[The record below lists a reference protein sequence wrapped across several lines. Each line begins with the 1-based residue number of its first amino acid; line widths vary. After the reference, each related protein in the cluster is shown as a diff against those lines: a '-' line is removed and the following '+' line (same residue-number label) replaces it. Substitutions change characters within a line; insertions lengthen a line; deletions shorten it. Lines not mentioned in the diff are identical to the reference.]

1 MHALSRPR
9 WAIGPFRSSP
19 ATWLLG
25 LFTLTLLWDLA
36 GLDMAVMRAIGTLQG
51 FALQD
56 NWMLSRVLHSGLRQA
71 MTGFWLLLCAWA
83 CWPGLRMPR
92 RERWTVVALATLSLL
107 AVNLVKN
114 HSLTS
119 CPWDLEAFGG
129 PARWVSHWAWGVAD
143 GGPGRCFPGGHASS
157 GFAFIALCLPWLVA
171 PQGTRRRRAIGL
183 RWLAAVL
190 FVGLIAGGV
199 QTLRGAHFPSH
210 TLWTLLIS
218 AAVSLAG
225 WRLAQPWLAG
235 PAPTVARLDPPLVE
249 VDHPLRLP
257 VQILLALRPLFVPMA
272 CMLVVLWL
280 SRGGLAW
287 WQADRVSQAGA
298 WPHVWLEGWRFDA
311 VLMGMLWVLPA
322 ALTPW
327 MSMHRRS
334 QHGWNL
340 FLRAY
345 GGIALLLV
353 VFMEL
358 STPAFMAQY
367 DSRPNY
373 LFVEY
378 LGYVKEVGGTLIK
391 DYWAHL
397 LTTAVL
403 LPTVG
408 WLYARLTRTKE
419 PRPAATLSV
428 WLALP
433 LSVLLLATL
442 ALCARGALGH
452 RPANPATAAVTTDH
466 LVNELPLSS
475 LYTVMYA
482 IYQSRKSEEG
492 GITYAEMPE
501 ERVIDIMRRE
511 SGLPAN
517 AFVDPASPMRHLQTS
532 LHPRERP
539 LNLVIV
545 LEESLGAEFVGRLG
559 GLPLTPNLDRLGD
572 QGIWFDNLY
581 ATGTRSVRGIEA
593 VVAGFPPTSAVSTVK
608 LAKSQRDFF
617 TLASFLKP
625 KGYESTFFYGGE
637 SHFDNMRSY
646 FMGNGFDRV
655 VEQKDMPASAF
666 IGTWGASDGDLFD
679 RAHQHFSQQ
688 PADKPFFALVFS
700 SSNHAPFEFPDGGFE
715 LHEQPKNTVN
725 NAVKYADHALG
736 RFFEKAKKS
745 SYWDNTLFLV
755 VADHNSR
762 VYGPSVIP
770 IERFH
775 IPGLILGG
783 AIGSPERIRTVASQI
798 DLAPTLISMMG
809 LSGEMP
815 LTGRDLSDPAQ
826 RARPGRA
833 IMQFD
838 KIQAYMEG
846 DRVAV
851 LQPDSP
857 PRLMTYG
864 DGQLKDSAE
873 EHQPALV
880 EKAQAHAR
888 YAQWA
893 YQKQWHR

>member
-9 WAIGPFRSSP
+9 WAAGQIRSSP

-25 LFTLTLLWDLA
+25 LLTATLLWDLS
-36 GLDMAVMRAIGTLQG
+36 GLDTSVMHAIGTPQG

-56 NWMLSRVLHSGLRQA
+56 NWWLSRVLHDGLRHV
-71 MTGFWLLLCAWA
+71 MTGFWLLLLAWA
-83 CWPGLRMPR
+83 CWPGLQVPR
-92 RERWTVVALATLSLL
+92 RERWTVVALSTLSLL

-114 HSLTS
+114 ASLTS
-119 CPWDLEAFGG
+119 CPWDLQAYGG
-129 PARWVSHWAWGVAD
+129 PARWVSHWAWGMAD

-157 GFAFIALCLPWLVA
+157 GFAFIGLCLPWLNA
-171 PQGTRRRRAIGL
+171 PSGATERQRATGV
-183 RWLAAVL
+183 RWLAVVL
-190 FVGLIAGGV
+190 VVGLLAGAV

-218 AAVSLAG
+218 AGVSLAG
-225 WRLAQPWLAG
+225 WRMAQPWLTK
-235 PAPTVARLDPPLVE
+235 PENAPRPRSVEQAPRPP
-249 VDHPLRLP
+249 RLP
-257 VQILLALRPLFVPMA
+257 VPILAVLRPLLAPMA
-272 CMLVVLWL
+272 CMLAVLWL
-280 SRGGLAW
+280 SRAGLAW
-287 WQADRVSQAGA
+287 WQADRIAQAQA
-298 WPHVWLEGWRFDA
+298 APLVWWEGLRFDA
-311 VLMGMLWVLPA
+311 VLMGLVWMLPA
-322 ALTPW
+322 AITPW
-327 MSMHRRS
+327 MAVHQHS
-334 QHGWNL
+334 QRWWGA
-340 FLRAY
+340 FLRVY

-358 STPAFMAQY
+358 STPAFMLQY

-378 LGYVKEVGGTLIK
+378 LGYAKEVGGTLIK

-397 LTTAVL
+397 LAAAVL
-403 LPTVG
+403 LPAIG
-408 WLYARLTRTKE
+408 WIYGQLTR
-419 PRPAATLSV
+419 PAPSPPATLRA
-428 WLALP
+428 WQAAP
-433 LSVLLLATL
+433 LSVLLFAVL

-475 LYTVMYA
+475 LYTVTYA
-482 IYQSRKSEEG
+482 IYQSRKAEEG
-492 GITYAEMPE
+492 GITYAEMPQA
-501 ERVIDIMRRE
+501 RVIDIVRRE
-511 SGLPAN
+511 TGLPPG
-517 AFVDPASPMRHLQTS
+517 AFTDPASPLRHALNSQ
-532 LHPRERP
+532 HPRERP

-559 GLPLTPNLDRLGD
+559 GLSLTPNLDRLGA

-666 IGTWGASDGDLFD
+666 IGTWGASDGDLLD
-679 RAHQHFSQQ
+679 LAHERFSQQ
-688 PADKPFFALVFS
+688 PADKPFFGLVFS

-736 RFFEKAKKS
+736 RFFEKARKS
-745 SYWDNTLFLV
+745 AYWDNTLFLV

-783 AIGSPERIRTVASQI
+783 AVRSPERIRTVASQI

-809 LSGEMP
+809 VSGEVP

-826 RARPGRA
+826 RDRPGRA
-833 IMQFD
+833 ILQFD

-846 DRVAV
+846 SNVAV

-857 PRLMTYG
+857 PRLMSYR

-873 EHQPALV
+873 ALPSLV

>member
-1 MHALSRPR
+1 MHALTRPLS
-9 WAIGPFRSSP
+9 WPSGPARTSP
-19 ATWLLG
+19 TIWVLALLP
-25 LFTLTLLWDLA
+25 LSLLWDA
-36 GLDMAVMRAIGTLQG
+36 TGLDMAIMQAIGTPQG
-51 FALQD
+51 FPLQD
-56 NWMLSRVLHSGLRQA
+56 TWLLSQVLHNGLRHA
-71 MTGFWLLLCAWA
+71 MTGVWLALLAWVL
-83 CWPGLRMPR
+83 WPGLQIPR
-92 RERWTVVALATLSLL
+92 RERLTVVVLCTLSLL
-107 AVNLVKN
+107 AVNVVKN
-114 HSLTS
+114 ASLTS
-119 CPWDLEAFGG
+119 CPWDLRAFGG
-129 PARWVSHWAWGVAD
+129 SATWVSHWAWGVAD

-157 GFAFIALCLPWLVA
+157 GFAFVAVCLPWLDA
-171 PQGTRRRRAIGL
+171 PAGTSRRRATGQ
-183 RWLAAVL
+183 RWLAVAVG
-190 FVGLIAGGV
+190 VGLIAGVV

-210 TLWTLLIS
+210 TLWTLLICAS
-218 AAVSLAG
+218 VSLGG
-225 WRLAQPWLAG
+225 WRMVRPWLEARNTPQPT
-235 PAPTVARLDPPLVE
+235 PAAPKPLPDASGGVWG
-249 VDHPLRLP
+249 
-257 VQILLALRPLFVPMA
+257 ALRPLLMPMA
-272 CMLVVLWL
+272 AMLAVLWL
-280 SRGGLAW
+280 SRLGLAL
-287 WQADRVSQAGA
+287 WQSERISQAHA
-298 WPHVWLEGWRFDA
+298 WSHVWLQGLRFDA
-311 VLMGMLWVLPA
+311 VLMGMVWAFPA

-327 MSMHRRS
+327 MALTRFTGRAWSA
-334 QHGWNL
+334 L
-340 FLRAY
+340 LRLY
-345 GGIALLLV
+345 GGVMLLLV
-353 VFMEL
+353 AFMEL
-358 STPAFMAQY
+358 STPAFIAQY

-378 LGYVKEVGGTLIK
+378 LGYVKEVGGTLVK
-391 DYWAHL
+391 DYWPHL
-397 LTTAVL
+397 LAAAVL
-403 LPTVG
+403 LPALT
-408 WLYARLTRTKE
+408 WAYARLS
-419 PRPAATLSV
+419 RPTAKAAQTVRLWQV
-428 WLALP
+428 LP
-433 LSVLLLATL
+433 MSLLLFAAL

-452 RPANPATAAVTTDH
+452 RPANPASAAITTDH

-475 LYTVMYA
+475 LYTVAYA
-482 IYQSRKSEEG
+482 IYQSRKAEEG

-501 ERVIDIMRRE
+501 ALVIDIVRRE
-511 SGLPAN
+511 SGLPPG
-517 AFVDPASPMRHLQTS
+517 AFSDPGSPMRHLQTS
-532 LHPRERP
+532 TQPRERP

-559 GLPLTPNLDRLGD
+559 GLPLTPNLDRLAD
-572 QGIWFDNLY
+572 HGIWFDRLY

-625 KGYESTFFYGGE
+625 HGYTSTFFYGGE

-666 IGTWGASDGDLFD
+666 IATWGASDGDLFEV
-679 RAHQHFSQQ
+679 AHQQFSKQ

-700 SSNHAPFEFPDGGFE
+700 SSNHAPFEFPEGGFD
-715 LHEQPKNTVN
+715 LYEQPRNTVN

-736 RFFEKAKKS
+736 QLFEKARGS
-745 SYWDNTLFLV
+745 SYWNNTLFLV

-783 AIGSPERIRTVASQI
+783 AVKSPERIRTVASQI

-809 LSGEMP
+809 LSGELP

-846 DRVAV
+846 SKVAV
-851 LQPDSP
+851 LQPDSE
-857 PRLMTYG
+857 PRLMTYL
-864 DGQLKDSAE
+864 DGELKDTT
-873 EHQPALV
+873 QPMPELV

>member
-1 MHALSRPR
+1 MHALSRAP
-9 WAIGPFRSSP
+9 WISLHPLRSNP
-19 ATWLLG
+19 AAWLLG
-25 LFTLTLLWDLA
+25 GLAFTVFWDLS
-36 GLDMAVMRAIGTLQG
+36 GLDMAFMRAIGTPQG
-51 FALQD
+51 FALRD
-56 NWMLSRVLHSGLRQA
+56 SWLLSHILHDGLRRA
-71 MTGFWLLLCAWA
+71 MTGAWLLLCAWA
-83 CWPGLRMPR
+83 LWPGLRLPR
-92 RERWTVVALATLSLL
+92 RERGLVVLLIALSLL

-114 HSLTS
+114 TSLTS
-119 CPWDLEAFGG
+119 CPWDLQAFGG
-129 PARWVSHWAWGVAD
+129 SARQVSHWAWGVAD

-157 GFAFIALCLPWLVA
+157 GFAFFALCLPWLEA
-171 PQGTRRRRAIGL
+171 PAGAASRRRVIGL
-183 RWLAAVL
+183 RWLAATIGI
-190 FVGLIAGGV
+190 GLLAGAV

-210 TLWTLLIS
+210 TLWTLWIC

-225 WRLAQPWLAG
+225 WRLAQPWLIAPAG
-235 PAPTVARLDPPLVE
+235 PRPAPKAPTAALQPHPPRLTA
-249 VDHPLRLP
+249 HT
-257 VQILLALRPLFVPMA
+257 LAVLRPLFVPMA
-272 CMLVVLWL
+272 AMLAALWL
-280 SRGGLAW
+280 SRLGLSW
-287 WQADRVSQAGA
+287 WQAERISQAQA
-298 WPHVWLEGWRFDA
+298 WSHVGWEGLRFDM
-311 VLMGMLWVLPA
+311 VLLGMVWAFPA

-327 MSMHRRS
+327 MAMTRTTQRAWSV
-334 QHGWNL
+334 L
-340 FLRAY
+340 LRVY

-353 VFMEL
+353 AFMEL
-358 STPAFMAQY
+358 STPAFIAQY

-378 LGYVKEVGGTLIK
+378 LGYAKEVGGTLVK
-391 DYWAHL
+391 DYWPHL
-397 LTTAVL
+397 LVAVL
-403 LPTVG
+403 LLPALG
-408 WLYARLTRTKE
+408 WAYARLTRPLRAPT
-419 PRPAATLSV
+419 PLRI
-428 WLALP
+428 WHALP
-433 LSVLLLATL
+433 LSVLLFAVL

-452 RPANPATAAVTTDH
+452 RPANPASVAVTTDH

-475 LYTVMYA
+475 LYTLGYA
-482 IYQSRKSEEG
+482 VYQSRKSEEG

-501 ERVIDIMRRE
+501 QRVIDVVRRE
-511 SGLPAN
+511 TGLPAS
-517 AFVDPASPMRHLQTS
+517 AFRDPASPMRHLQTS
-532 LHPRERP
+532 LHPRVKP

-655 VEQKDMPASAF
+655 VEQKDMSPGAF
-666 IGTWGASDGDLFD
+666 IGTWGASDGDLFEV
-679 RAHQHFSQQ
+679 AHQHFSQQ

-736 RFFEKAKKS
+736 RFFARARQS
-745 SYWDNTLFLV
+745 AYWDNTLFLV

-783 AIGSPERIRTVASQI
+783 AVKTPERVRTVASQI
-798 DLAPTLISMMG
+798 DLAPTLISLMG
-809 LSGEMP
+809 LSGEHP

-826 RARPGRA
+826 RERPGRA

-846 DRVAV
+846 ADVAV

-857 PRLMTYG
+857 ARLMRYA
-864 DGQLKDSAE
+864 DGQLQDSATGN
-873 EHQPALV
+873 PATL

-888 YAQWA
+888 FAQWA
-893 YQKQWHR
+893 YQRQWHR

>member
-1 MHALSRPR
+1 MHALSRPGWISGR
-9 WAIGPFRSSP
+9 LPSSP

-25 LFTLTLLWDLA
+25 FATLTLLWDLS
-36 GLDMAVMRAIGTLQG
+36 GLDMAVMRAIGTPQG
-51 FALQD
+51 FALQ
-56 NWMLSRVLHSGLRQA
+56 NSWLLSRVLHDGLRQA
-71 MTGFWLLLCAWA
+71 MTGVWLLLLAWA
-83 CWPGLRMPR
+83 CWPGLQMPR
-92 RERWTVVALATLSLL
+92 RERWAVVALATLSLL

-114 HSLTS
+114 ASLTS
-119 CPWDLEAFGG
+119 CPWDLQAFGG
-129 PARWVSHWAWGVAD
+129 SARWVSHWAWGVAD

-157 GFAFIALCLPWLVA
+157 GFAFIGLCLPWLDA
-171 PQGTRRRRAIGL
+171 PTGTERQRVIGR
-183 RWLAAVL
+183 RWLAATL
-190 FVGLIAGGV
+190 FVGLLAGAV

-218 AAVSLAG
+218 AGVTWGG
-225 WRLAQPWLAG
+225 WRLALPWLRARPERARRG
-235 PAPTVARLDPPLVE
+235 PS
-249 VDHPLRLP
+249 H
-257 VQILLALRPLFVPMA
+257 LLAVLRPLLVPMA
-272 CMLVVLWL
+272 CMLAVLWL
-280 SRGGLAW
+280 SRGALAW
-287 WQADRVSQAGA
+287 WQADRIAQAQAGA
-298 WPHVWLEGWRFDA
+298 FVWREGLRFDA
-311 VLMGMLWVLPA
+311 VLMGLAWVLPA
-322 ALTPW
+322 TLTPW
-327 MSMHRRS
+327 MALHRRS
-334 QHGWNL
+334 QRGWAL
-340 FLRAY
+340 FLRVY
-345 GGIALLLV
+345 GGVALLLV

-378 LGYVKEVGGTLIK
+378 LGYAKEVGGTLIK

-397 LTTAVL
+397 LATAVL

-408 WLYARLTRTKE
+408 WTYGRLTR
-419 PRPAATLSV
+419 PAVPPPAPLRL
-428 WLALP
+428 WQALP
-433 LSVLLLATL
+433 LSVLLFVVL

-452 RPANPATAAVTTDH
+452 RPANPATVAVTADH

-475 LYTVMYA
+475 LYTVIYA
-482 IYQSRKSEEG
+482 IYQSRKAEQG
-492 GITYAEMPE
+492 GITYAEMPQD
-501 ERVIDIMRRE
+501 RVVDIVRRE
-511 SGLPAN
+511 SGLPPG
-517 AFVDPASPMRHLQTS
+517 AFTDPASPLRHTLTS
-532 LHPRERP
+532 QHPRERP

-559 GLPLTPNLDRLGD
+559 GLPLTPHLDRLGD
-572 QGIWFDNLY
+572 QGIWFDSLY

-666 IGTWGASDGDLFD
+666 IATWGASDGDLFEM
-679 RAHQHFSQQ
+679 AHQHFSQQ

-700 SSNHAPFEFPDGGFE
+700 SSNHAPFEFPEGGFE
-715 LHEQPKNTVN
+715 LYEQPKNTVN

-736 RFFEKAKKS
+736 RFFEKARKS
-745 SYWDNTLFLV
+745 AYWDNTLFLV

-762 VYGPSVIP
+762 VYGPSLIP

-783 AIGSPERIRTVASQI
+783 AVRSPERIATVASQL

-809 LSGEMP
+809 LSGEVP

-846 DRVAV
+846 SDVAV
-851 LQPDSP
+851 LQPDIV
-857 PRLMTYG
+857 PRLMRYA
-864 DGQLKDSAE
+864 DGQLRDSSE
-873 EHQPALV
+873 SNPALV

-893 YQKQWHR
+893 YEKQWHR

>member
-1 MHALSRPR
+1 MHALSRPG
-9 WAIGPFRSSP
+9 WVSGPLRSSP

-25 LFTLTLLWDLA
+25 LLTLTLLWDLS
-36 GLDMAVMRAIGTLQG
+36 GLDMASMRAIGSPEG

-56 NWMLSRVLHSGLRQA
+56 NWLLSRVLHDGLRQV
-71 MTGFWLLLCAWA
+71 MTGFWLLLLAWA
-83 CWPGLRMPR
+83 CWPGGRLPR

-114 HSLTS
+114 ASQTS
-119 CPWDLEAFGG
+119 CPWDLQAYGG
-129 PARWVSHWAWGVAD
+129 AARWVSHWAWGVAD

-157 GFAFIALCLPWLVA
+157 GFAFIGLCLPWLDA
-171 PQGTRRRRAIGL
+171 PRGTTPDRLRATGL

-190 FVGLIAGGV
+190 FVGLLAGAV

-210 TLWTLLIS
+210 TLWTLLMS
-218 AAVSLAG
+218 AAVSWVG
-225 WRLAQPWLAG
+225 WRVAQPWLTPTKSAPRAPAVG
-235 PAPTVARLDPPLVE
+235 PAERPPRR
-249 VDHPLRLP
+249 PLATH
-257 VQILLALRPLFVPMA
+257 ILAVLRPLLMPMA
-272 CMLVVLWL
+272 CMLAVLWL
-280 SRGGLAW
+280 SRAGLAW
-287 WQADRVSQAGA
+287 WQADRIAQAQAG
-298 WPHVWLEGWRFDA
+298 PLVWWEGLRFDA
-311 VLMGMLWVLPA
+311 VLMGLAWVLPA
-322 ALTPW
+322 TLTPW
-327 MSMHRRS
+327 MATRPGS
-334 QHGWNL
+334 QRAWSV
-340 FLRAY
+340 FLRVY
-345 GGIALLLV
+345 GGIAVLLV

-358 STPAFMAQY
+358 ATPAFVLQY

-378 LGYVKEVGGTLIK
+378 LGYAKEVGGTLLK
-391 DYWAHL
+391 DYGAHL
-397 LTTAVL
+397 LATAVL
-403 LPTVG
+403 LPCMG
-408 WLYARLTRTKE
+408 WAYARLTR
-419 PRPAATLSV
+419 PAPSPPGTLRI
-428 WLALP
+428 WQALL
-433 LSVLLLATL
+433 LSVLCFLVL

-475 LYTVMYA
+475 LYTVTYA
-482 IYQSRKSEEG
+482 IYQSRKAEEG
-492 GITYAEMPE
+492 GITYAEMPQ
-501 ERVIDIMRRE
+501 ERVIDIVRRE
-511 SGLPAN
+511 TGLPPS
-517 AFVDPASPMRHLQTS
+517 AFTDPASPLRHPLVSQ
-532 LHPRERP
+532 HPRERP

-559 GLPLTPNLDRLGD
+559 GLPLTPHLDRLGD
-572 QGIWFDNLY
+572 EGIWFDNLY

-608 LAKSQRDFF
+608 LARSQRDFF

-655 VEQKDMPASAF
+655 VEQKDMPAGAF
-666 IGTWGASDGDLFD
+666 MATWGASDGDLLD
-679 RAHQHFSQQ
+679 VAHERFSQQ

-715 LHEQPKNTVN
+715 LYEQPKNTVN

-745 SYWDNTLFLV
+745 AYWDNTLFLV

-775 IPGLILGG
+775 IPGVILGG
-783 AIGSPERIRTVASQI
+783 AVRSPERIRTVASQI

-809 LSGEMP
+809 LSGDVP

-833 IMQFD
+833 ILQFD

-846 DRVAV
+846 SSVAV

-857 PRLMTYG
+857 PRVMSYL
-864 DGQLKDSAE
+864 DGQLKDSTE
-873 EHQPALV
+873 SQPALV
-880 EKAQAHAR
+880 EKAQTHAR
-888 YAQWA
+888 YTQWA

>member
-1 MHALSRPR
+1 MHALTRPR
-9 WAIGPFRSSP
+9 WVAGQIRSSP

-25 LFTLTLLWDLA
+25 LFTATLLWDLS
-36 GLDMAVMRAIGTLQG
+36 GLDASVMHAIGTPQG

-56 NWMLSRVLHSGLRQA
+56 AWWLSRVLHDGLRQV
-71 MTGFWLLLCAWA
+71 MTGFWLLLLAWA
-83 CWPGLRMPR
+83 CWPGLQMPR
-92 RERWTVVALATLSLL
+92 RERWTVVALSTLALL

-114 HSLTS
+114 ASLTS
-119 CPWDLEAFGG
+119 CPWDLQAYGG

-157 GFAFIALCLPWLVA
+157 GFAFIGLCLPWLDA
-171 PQGTRRRRAIGL
+171 PPGGAERPRATGV
-183 RWLAAVL
+183 RWLVAVL
-190 FVGLIAGGV
+190 FVGLLAGTV

-218 AAVSLAG
+218 AGVSWAG
-225 WRLAQPWLAG
+225 WRMAQPWLAK
-235 PAPTVARLDPPLVE
+235 PKDAPRARSVEQNPRPP
-249 VDHPLRLP
+249 RLP
-257 VQILLALRPLFVPMA
+257 THILAVLRPLVVPMA
-272 CMLVVLWL
+272 CMLAVLWL
-280 SRGGLAW
+280 SRAGLAW
-287 WQADRVSQAGA
+287 WQADRIAQAQA
-298 WPHVWLEGWRFDA
+298 APLVWWEGLRFDA
-311 VLMGMLWVLPA
+311 VLMGLVWVLPA

-327 MSMHRRS
+327 MATHRHS
-334 QHGWNL
+334 QRWWGA
-340 FLRAY
+340 FLRVY

-358 STPAFMAQY
+358 STPAFVLQY

-378 LGYVKEVGGTLIK
+378 LGYAKEVGGTLIK

-397 LTTAVL
+397 LAAAVL
-403 LPTVG
+403 LPTIGWIYG
-408 WLYARLTRTKE
+408 WLTR
-419 PRPAATLSV
+419 PAPSPAATLRA
-428 WLALP
+428 WQAAP
-433 LSVLLLATL
+433 LSVLLLAVL

-475 LYTVMYA
+475 LYTVTYA
-482 IYQSRKSEEG
+482 IYQSRKAEEG
-492 GITYAEMPE
+492 GITYAEMPQD
-501 ERVIDIMRRE
+501 RVIDIVRRE
-511 SGLPAN
+511 TGLPPG
-517 AFVDPASPMRHLQTS
+517 AFTDPASPLRRS
-532 LHPRERP
+532 LNSQHPRERP

-608 LAKSQRDFF
+608 LARSQRDFF

-666 IGTWGASDGDLFD
+666 IGTWGASDGDLLD
-679 RAHQHFSQQ
+679 LAHQHFSQQ
-688 PADKPFFALVFS
+688 PADKPFFGLVFS
-700 SSNHAPFEFPDGGFE
+700 SSNHAPFEFPEGGFE

-736 RFFEKAKKS
+736 RFFEKARKS
-745 SYWDNTLFLV
+745 AYWDNTLFLV

-783 AIGSPERIRTVASQI
+783 AVRSPERIRTVASQI

-809 LSGEMP
+809 VSGEVP

-826 RARPGRA
+826 RERPGRA
-833 IMQFD
+833 ILQFD

-846 DRVAV
+846 SNVAV

-857 PRLMTYG
+857 PRLMSYR

-873 EHQPALV
+873 TLPSLV

>member
-1 MHALSRPR
+1 MHALSR
-9 WAIGPFRSSP
+9 ISSVSLHPLRLNP
-19 ATWLLG
+19 AAWLLG
-25 LFTLTLLWDLA
+25 GLAFAVFWDLS
-36 GLDMAVMRAIGTLQG
+36 GLDMVIMRAIGTAQG

-56 NWMLSRVLHSGLRQA
+56 SWFLSHVLHDGLRLA
-71 MTGFWLLLCAWA
+71 MTGVWLLLCAWA
-83 CWPGLRMPR
+83 LWPGLRMPR
-92 RERWTVVALATLSLL
+92 RERGLVVLLVTLSLL

-114 HSLTS
+114 TSLTS
-119 CPWDLEAFGG
+119 CPWDLQAFGG
-129 PARWVSHWAWGVAD
+129 PARWVSHWAWNVAD

-157 GFAFIALCLPWLVA
+157 GFAFVALCLPWLDA
-171 PQGTRRRRAIGL
+171 PAGATRRRGVGL
-183 RWLAAVL
+183 RWLAAIL
-190 FVGLIAGGV
+190 CIGLLAGAV

-210 TLWTLLIS
+210 TLWTLLIC
-218 AAVSLAG
+218 AAVSLLG
-225 WRLAQPWLAG
+225 WRLAQPWLVA
-235 PAPTVARLDPPLVE
+235 PATPRRVPRVPEAALQPHPPRLATS
-249 VDHPLRLP
+249 
-257 VQILLALRPLFVPMA
+257 ILAVLRPLLVPMA
-272 CMLVVLWL
+272 AMLTLLWL
-280 SRGGLAW
+280 SRLGLSW
-287 WQADRVSQAGA
+287 WQADRIAQAQA
-298 WPHVWLEGWRFDA
+298 WSHVGWEGLRFDA
-311 VLMGMLWVLPA
+311 VLLGMVWAFPA

-327 MSMHRRS
+327 MAMTRATQR
-334 QHGWNL
+334 GWST
-340 FLRAY
+340 FLRCY

-353 VFMEL
+353 AFMEL
-358 STPAFMAQY
+358 STPAFIAQY

-378 LGYVKEVGGTLIK
+378 LGYAKEVGGTLLK
-391 DYWAHL
+391 DHWSHL
-397 LTTAVL
+397 LATALL
-403 LPTVG
+403 LPAIG
-408 WLYARLTRTKE
+408 WAYARLTRTARA
-419 PRPAATLSV
+419 PATLRV
-428 WLALP
+428 WQALP
-433 LSVLLLATL
+433 LSVLLFAVL
-442 ALCARGALGH
+442 ALSARGALGH
-452 RPANPATAAVTTDH
+452 RPANPASVAVTTDH

-475 LYTVMYA
+475 LYTVAYA
-482 IYQSRKSEEG
+482 VHQSRKSEEG

-501 ERVIDIMRRE
+501 QRVIDVVRRE
-511 SGLPAN
+511 TGLPAS
-517 AFVDPASPMRHLQTS
+517 AFKDPASPMRHLQTTV
-532 LHPRERP
+532 HPRAKP

-559 GLPLTPNLDRLGD
+559 GLPLTPNLDRLSD
-572 QGIWFDNLY
+572 QGIWFENLY

-655 VEQKDMPASAF
+655 VEQKDMPSSAF

-679 RAHQHFSQQ
+679 VAHQHFSQQ

-700 SSNHAPFEFPDGGFE
+700 SSNHAPFEFPDGGFD

-736 RFFEKAKKS
+736 QFFEKAKRS
-745 SYWDNTLFLV
+745 AYWDNTLFLV

-783 AIGSPERIRTVASQI
+783 AVKSPERIHTVASQI
-798 DLAPTLISMMG
+798 DLAPTLISLMG
-809 LSGEMP
+809 LSGEHP
-815 LTGRDLSDPAQ
+815 LIGRDLSDPTQ
-826 RARPGRA
+826 RERPGRA
-833 IMQFD
+833 LMQFD

-846 DRVAV
+846 SDVAV

-857 PRLMTYG
+857 ARLMRYT
-864 DGQLKDSAE
+864 DGKLLDN
-873 EHQPALV
+873 PASNATLV

>member
-9 WAIGPFRSSP
+9 WAPLLAPSSAALWVP
-19 ATWLLG
+19 G
-25 LFTLTLLWDLA
+25 LFAVTLLWDLS
-36 GLDMAVMRAIGTLQG
+36 GLDMAVMQAIGTPKG
-51 FALQD
+51 FAWQNTWL
-56 NWMLSRVLHSGLRQA
+56 LSRVLHDGLRQA
-71 MTGFWLLLCAWA
+71 MTGFWLLLLAWA

-114 HSLTS
+114 ASLTS
-119 CPWDLEAFGG
+119 CPWDLQSFGG
-129 PARWVSHWAWGVAD
+129 SARWVSHWAWGVAD

-157 GFAFIALCLPWLVA
+157 GFAFIGLCLPWLEA
-171 PQGTRRRRAIGL
+171 PAGTERRRTIGL

-190 FVGLIAGGV
+190 FVGLLAGAV

-210 TLWTLLIS
+210 TMWTLLIS
-218 AAVSLAG
+218 AGVSWAV
-225 WRLAQPWLAG
+225 WRQAQPWLALPDGAQRAPSTGDG
-235 PAPTVARLDPPLVE
+235 PRPPRVPSLV
-249 VDHPLRLP
+249 LA
-257 VQILLALRPLFVPMA
+257 ALRPLLVPMA
-272 CMLVVLWL
+272 CMLAVLWL
-280 SRGGLAW
+280 SRGALAW
-287 WQADRVSQAGA
+287 WQADRIAQAQAGA
-298 WPHVWLEGWRFDA
+298 FVWREGLRFDA
-311 VLMGMLWVLPA
+311 VLMGLAWVLPA
-322 ALTPW
+322 TLTPW
-327 MSMHRRS
+327 MALHRRS
-334 QHGWNL
+334 QRGWGR
-340 FLRAY
+340 FLRVY
-345 GGIALLLV
+345 GGMALLLV

-378 LGYVKEVGGTLIK
+378 LGYAREVGGTLIK
-391 DYWAHL
+391 DYGAHL
-397 LTTAVL
+397 MATAVL
-403 LPTVG
+403 LPAVG
-408 WLYARLTRTKE
+408 WAYVRLTR
-419 PRPAATLSV
+419 PATPPPAPLRIGQALTLSV
-428 WLALP
+428 LMGL
-433 LSVLLLATL
+433 VL

-452 RPANPATAAVTTDH
+452 RPANPATAAVTADH

-475 LYTVMYA
+475 LYTVTYA
-482 IYQSRKSEEG
+482 IYQSRKAEQG
-492 GITYAEMPE
+492 GITYAEMPQD
-501 ERVIDIMRRE
+501 RVIDIVRQDT
-511 SGLPAN
+511 GLPPG
-517 AFVDPASPMRHLQTS
+517 AFTDPTSPLRHTLTS
-532 LHPRERP
+532 QHPRERP

-572 QGIWFDNLY
+572 EGIWFDSLY

-617 TLASFLKP
+617 TLASFLRP

-637 SHFDNMRSY
+637 SHFDNMRSH

-655 VEQKDMPASAF
+655 VEQKDMPANAF
-666 IGTWGASDGDLFD
+666 IATWGASDGDLLEV
-679 RAHQHFSQQ
+679 AHRHFSRQ

-736 RFFEKAKKS
+736 RFFEKAKRS
-745 SYWDNTLFLV
+745 AYWDNTLFLV

-783 AIGSPERIRTVASQI
+783 AVRSPERIRTVASQI

-809 LSGEMP
+809 LSGEVP

-846 DRVAV
+846 STVAV
-851 LQPDSP
+851 LQPDTV
-857 PRLMTYG
+857 PRLMSYT
-864 DGQLKDSAE
+864 DGQLRDSPSS
-873 EHQPALV
+873 HPALV

-888 YAQWA
+888 FAQWA

>member
-1 MHALSRPR
+1 MHALFPSLRPR
-9 WAIGPFRSSP
+9 WAPTAALRSSP
-19 ATWLLG
+19 ALWLLG
-25 LFTLTLLWDLA
+25 LLSFTLLWDLS
-36 GLDMAVMRAIGTLQG
+36 GLDMAVMQVIGTPQG
-51 FALQD
+51 FAWQD
-56 NWMLSRVLHSGLRQA
+56 TWLLSRVLHDGLRQA
-71 MTGFWLLLCAWA
+71 MTGFWLMLVAWA

-114 HSLTS
+114 ASLTS
-119 CPWDLEAFGG
+119 CPWDLQAFGG
-129 PARWVSHWAWGVAD
+129 SARWVSHWAWGVAD

-157 GFAFIALCLPWLVA
+157 GFAFIGLCLPWLEA
-171 PQGTRRRRAIGL
+171 PPGADRRRSIGL

-190 FVGLIAGGV
+190 FVGLLAGAV

-218 AAVSLAG
+218 AGVSWAG
-225 WRLAQPWLAG
+225 WRLAFP
-235 PAPTVARLDPPLVE
+235 RLTTPDRPKQSEPS
-249 VDHPLRLP
+249 H
-257 VQILLALRPLFVPMA
+257 LLATLRPLLVPMG
-272 CMLVVLWL
+272 CMLAVLWL
-280 SRGGLAW
+280 SRGALAW
-287 WQADRVSQAGA
+287 WQADRIAQAEA
-298 WPHVWLEGWRFDA
+298 WAFVWREGLRFDA
-311 VLMGMLWVLPA
+311 VLTGLAWVLPA
-322 ALTPW
+322 TLTPW
-327 MSMHRRS
+327 MALHRRS
-334 QHGWNL
+334 QRGWGR

-345 GGIALLLV
+345 GGVALLLV

-358 STPAFMAQY
+358 STPAFMTQY

-378 LGYVKEVGGTLIK
+378 LGYAKEVGGTLIK

-397 LTTAVL
+397 LVTAVL
-403 LPTVG
+403 LPAVG
-408 WLYARLTRTKE
+408 WAYVRLTR
-419 PRPAATLSV
+419 PAAVPPPPLRV

-433 LSVLLLATL
+433 LSVLMFVVL

-452 RPANPATAAVTTDH
+452 RPANPATAAVTADH

-475 LYTVMYA
+475 LYTVTYA
-482 IYQSRKSEEG
+482 IYQSRKAEQG
-492 GITYAEMPE
+492 GITYAEMPQD
-501 ERVIDIMRRE
+501 RVVDIVRRE
-511 SGLPAN
+511 TGLPPG
-517 AFVDPASPMRHLQTS
+517 AFTDPASPLRHTLISQQ
-532 LHPRERP
+532 PRERP

-559 GLPLTPNLDRLGD
+559 GLPLTPHLDRLGD

-655 VEQKDMPASAF
+655 VEQKDMPANAF
-666 IGTWGASDGDLFD
+666 IATWGASDGDLLEV
-679 RAHQHFSQQ
+679 AHQHFSRQ

-715 LHEQPKNTVN
+715 LYEQPKNTVN

-736 RFFEKAKKS
+736 HFFEKAQKS
-745 SYWDNTLFLV
+745 AYWENTLFLV

-783 AIGSPERIRTVASQI
+783 AVRSPERIRTVASQL

-809 LSGEMP
+809 LSGEVP
-815 LTGRDLSDPAQ
+815 LTGRDLSDPVQ

-838 KIQAYMEG
+838 KMQAYMEG
-846 DRVAV
+846 SAVAV
-851 LQPDSP
+851 LQPDIA
-857 PRLMTYG
+857 PRLMSYT
-864 DGQLKDSAE
+864 DGQLRDRPGSD
-873 EHQPALV
+873 PALV

-893 YQKQWHR
+893 YEKQWHR

>member
-1 MHALSRPR
+1 MHALPLPLRTAEPIRSPF
-9 WAIGPFRSSP
+9 AIG
-19 ATWLLG
+19 LLG
-25 LFTLTLLWDLA
+25 LLVFTLLWDM
-36 GLDMAVMRAIGTLQG
+36 GGPDMAIMSAIGTPQG
-51 FALQD
+51 FALKD
-56 NWMLSRVLHSGLRQA
+56 TWLLSRVLHDGLRQA
-71 MTGFWLLLCAWA
+71 MTGFWLLLFGWA
-83 CWPGLRMPR
+83 LWPGLRMPA
-92 RERWTVVALATLSLL
+92 RERWTLVALTTLSLL

-114 HSLTS
+114 ASLTS
-119 CPWDLEAFGG
+119 CPWDLQAFGG
-129 PARWVSHWAWGVAD
+129 PARWVSHWTPGVAD

-157 GFAFIALCLPWLVA
+157 GFAFIGLCLPWLDA
-171 PQGTRRRRAIGL
+171 PAGTERRRAIGW
-183 RWLAAVL
+183 RWLAVTL
-190 FVGLIAGGV
+190 FVGLLAGGV

-218 AAVSLAG
+218 AAVSWAG
-225 WRLAQPWLAG
+225 WRLAQPWFTAPRNG
-235 PAPTVARLDPPLVE
+235 ARATAAVPPPARSSLFTV
-249 VDHPLRLP
+249 
-257 VQILLALRPLFVPMA
+257 VQALLVPMA
-272 CMLVVLWL
+272 GMLAALWL
-280 SRGGLAW
+280 SRAGLSL
-287 WQADRVSQAGA
+287 WQAGRITDAQA
-298 WPHVWLEGWRFDA
+298 WPHVWLQGLRFDA
-311 VLMGMLWVLPA
+311 VLMGMVWVGPA
-322 ALTPW
+322 VLTPW
-327 MSMHRRS
+327 MATHPRS
-334 QHGWNL
+334 QRWWL
-340 FLRAY
+340 PCLRVY

-358 STPAFMAQY
+358 CTPAFVAQY
-367 DSRPNY
+367 DSRPNH

-391 DYWAHL
+391 DHGAHL
-397 LTTAVL
+397 LATAVL
-403 LPTVG
+403 LPALAWGYV
-408 WLYARLTRTKE
+408 RVTRT
-419 PRPAATLSV
+419 PSRPVKTLRL
-428 WLALP
+428 WQALP
-433 LSVLLLATL
+433 LSLLLFVVL

-452 RPANPATAAVTTDH
+452 RPANPASVAVTTDH

-475 LYTVMYA
+475 LYTVAYA
-482 IYQSRKSEEG
+482 IYQSRKAEEG

-501 ERVIDIMRRE
+501 ARVIDIVRRE
-511 SGLPAN
+511 TGLPSG
-517 AFVDPASPMRHLQTS
+517 AFGSPASPLRHLQTS

-572 QGIWFDNLY
+572 QGIWFDRLY

-617 TLASFLKP
+617 TLASFLKS
-625 KGYESTFFYGGE
+625 KGYASTFFYGGE

-655 VEQKDMPASAF
+655 VEQKDMPAGAF

-679 RAHQHFSQQ
+679 VAHQHFSRQ
-688 PADKPFFALVFS
+688 PADQPFFALVFS
-700 SSNHAPFEFPDGGFE
+700 SSNHAPFEFPEGGFD

-736 RFFEKAKKS
+736 QFFEKAKRS
-745 SYWDNTLFLV
+745 AYWEHTLFLV

-770 IERFH
+770 VERFH

-783 AIGSPERIRTVASQI
+783 PITAPERIATVASQI
-798 DLAPTLISMMG
+798 DLAPTLISLMG
-809 LSGEMP
+809 LSGEHP

-826 RARPGRA
+826 RERPGRA
-833 IMQFD
+833 ILQFD

-846 DRVAV
+846 SRVAV
-851 LQPDSP
+851 LQPDSAA
-857 PRLMTYG
+857 RLMTYTEG
-864 DGQLKDSAE
+864 RLRDAE
-873 EHQPALV
+873 GSDPELV